1 MRRHTVLLA
10 VSLLVVLLP
19 ISRSFAQIRLNP
31 GDRAV
36 LLARYRSIVANY
48 CRQDYDGARLS
59 PEKWARIQP
68 LTTWRENP
76 EFQAFSVITRY
87 QVLPDVESAGS
98 RYIVSVQYDIAG
110 RYDMHEG
117 YLPDPGQVTI
127 QYELEEIGGAIRIS
141 NREPLRP
148 FVGGPRFL
156 QWIQAKLNDEKDPA
170 SRAILEASMRRF
182 QEQTSKKTAAA
193 N

>member
-10 VSLLVVLLP
+10 VFMLVILSP
-19 ISRSFAQIRLNP
+19 FSRSFAQIRLNP
-31 GDRAV
+31 GDRS
-36 LLARYRSIVANY
+36 ARFAEYRSVAANY

-59 PEKWARIQP
+59 PEKWARIQG
-68 LTTWRENP
+68 LTAWRENP
-76 EFQAFSVITRY
+76 EFHMFSVVTRY
-87 QVLPDVESAGS
+87 QILPDVEIVGG
-98 RYIVSVQYDIAG
+98 RHIVSVQYDIAG
-110 RYDMHEG
+110 RYDLREG

-127 QYELEEIGGAIRIS
+127 QYELEEIGGVIKIG
-141 NREPLRP
+141 NREPPRP

-170 SRAILEASMRRF
+170 SRALLEASIRRF
-182 QEQTSKKTAAA
+182 QEQTSKKTASA